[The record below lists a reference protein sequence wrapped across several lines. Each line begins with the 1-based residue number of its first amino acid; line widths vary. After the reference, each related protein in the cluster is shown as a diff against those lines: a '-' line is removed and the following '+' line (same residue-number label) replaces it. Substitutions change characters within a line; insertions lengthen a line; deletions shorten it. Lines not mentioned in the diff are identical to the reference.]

1 MSADETK
8 PKLEVV
14 PSEELDEEEEEF
26 RRLRRD
32 LPGVKGAADVGLIAI
47 GVGKQPTPRNE
58 FYRTNKDFRPIV
70 PIVGVEAGLDKQF
83 VAVAPAMVAPLAG
96 LGITVTDH
104 TLYLII
110 SPRGALKIIPVCG
123 ADRETGEQNEWHR
136 TKEIALLDGLDAW
149 VRMYSDREGNCYRSY
164 PAPVGRYGEPVWPTI
179 KPAKIFR
186 LAFRDRGRLIDSAD
200 HVLVQKWAGRD
211 KG

>member
-1 MSADETK
+1 MTVDETK

-14 PSEELDEEEEEF
+14 SSEELDEEEEEF

-47 GVGKQPTPRNE
+47 GVGKQPTPKNE

-70 PIVGVEAGLDKQF
+70 PIVSVEAGLDKQF
-83 VAVAPAMVAPLAG
+83 VAVDPAMVAPLVG
-96 LGITVTDH
+96 LGIAVTDH

-123 ADRETGEQNEWHR
+123 PDRETGEQNEWNR

-164 PAPVGRYGEPVWPTI
+164 PAPVGRYGEPVWPTV